1 MKILL
6 IGSGG
11 REHALA
17 WAISGSALTES
28 LVIAPGNDAMA
39 TLGRCAGVPADDLDG
54 LRALAEAERP
64 DLVVVGPEAPLV
76 AGLVDKLEA
85 AGFPAFGPSAAAAQL
100 EGSKAFAR
108 QACARFGI
116 HQPGFTVC
124 TDIGSARAAIA
135 ASGGAC
141 VIKAD
146 GLAAGKGV
154 VVADTAAEA
163 EDDAIFDSGPYLD
176 RSRYEMARL
185 AVETVT
191 ALPESDIAEVAIT
204 PGFDLG
210 MVELQRDGSMVVLG
224 DTVVGDRHLDLARAA
239 VALALRFGPAV
250 VAPFLDAYGLDDI
263 DVRRLDTCQLL
274 GSVAEE
280 VGVAEPVDAP

>member
-1 MKILL
+1 M
-6 IGSGG
+6 
-11 REHALA
+11 
-17 WAISGSALTES
+17 
-28 LVIAPGNDAMA
+28 
-39 TLGRCAGVPADDLDG
+39 
-54 LRALAEAERP
+54 RA
-64 DLVVVGPEAPLV
+64 
-76 AGLVDKLEA
+76 
-85 AGFPAFGPSAAAAQL
+85 
-100 EGSKAFAR
+100 
-108 QACARFGI
+108 
-116 HQPGFTVC
+116 
-124 TDIGSARAAIA
+124 
-135 ASGGAC
+135 
-141 VIKAD
+141 
-146 GLAAGKGV
+146 
-154 VVADTAAEA
+154 AAEA
-163 EDDAIFDSGPYLD
+163 DDDAIFDSGPYLD
-176 RSRYEMARL
+176 RSRHAMARL